1 MAHVI
6 SETIPLKGNGLC
18 PRSCNLEIARMNS
31 WCHSFRPSD
40 WQPVSSIWWDKLCKI
55 GKRLYPGKKYML
67 LPWFE
72 CPIFPFPGFHHRNS
86 LIQIN
91 RGRGGREG
99 NTQDLPAHCHPIE
112 TTLELNHFCDEE
124 LLKDQLTFSRPI
136 MSGKFLHYWLETWDG
151 PYRECLKWGL
161 EKSNQDQH
169 LGRGYHLRI

>member
-1 MAHVI
+1 MEKYLHNCTSRIVNSPCMANVI
-6 SETIPLKGNGLC
+6 SETVPLKGNGLC

-40 WQPVSSIWWDKLCKI
+40 WQPVSSIWWDQLCKI

-91 RGRGGREG
+91 RG
-99 NTQDLPAHCHPIE
+99 A
-112 TTLELNHFCDEE
+112 
-124 LLKDQLTFSRPI
+124 S
-136 MSGKFLHYWLETWDG
+136 
-151 PYRECLKWGL
+151 
-161 EKSNQDQH
+161 
-169 LGRGYHLRI
+169 GRGYSRSTCSLSSNRDSPRIEPLLWSGTAKGPIDVLQANHVRQILALLTTNMRWTL